1 MQRFCEVCASLE
13 LSPPAPATKA
23 RRLRRVLVED
33 RLLCLCEMHAVL
45 FQASGKTTL
54 SELRALF
61 TEPAGRRSLVQR
73 RAPLDRRAFP
83 PRPEGRRSND
93 GRRERDREA

>member
-1 MQRFCEVCASLE
+1 MQRLCEVCANLE
-13 LSPPAPATKA
+13 LSRPAPAAST

-54 SELRALF
+54 GELRALF

-73 RAPLDRRAFP
+73 RAALDRRAFP

-93 GRRERDREA
+93 GRRDRDGRA